1 MMLVPENVNYI
12 NLQIEPTNSLI
23 SRRVFYINVVNGK
36 CEATVT
42 NIKVKLY
49 FFTFDRIGSLLKWLY
64 SFKAQRLL

>member
-1 MMLVPENVNYI
+1 MMSVPENVNYI

-23 SRRVFYINVVNGK
+23 SRRVFYIKVVNAK
-36 CEATVT
+36 CEATLT

-49 FFTFDRIGSLLKWLY
+49 FFTVYRIGWLLKWLY